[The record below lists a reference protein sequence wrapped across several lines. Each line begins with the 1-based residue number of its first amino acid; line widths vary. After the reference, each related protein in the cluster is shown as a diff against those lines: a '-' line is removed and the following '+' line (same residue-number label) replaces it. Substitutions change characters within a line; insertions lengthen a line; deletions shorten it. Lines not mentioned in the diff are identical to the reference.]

1 MNKVSI
7 IIPVYN
13 GEKRLKRCVDSI
25 LMQDYPD
32 FELILVDDGS
42 RDSSL
47 QIMED
52 YARQDARVKA
62 IHKANGGASSARNRG
77 LAEAVGSYIQFV
89 DVDDWLPMESTK
101 LLVREMEA
109 HPVELVVGDFYR
121 VVGENVSQKGSIEK
135 SGILSRQDFADEM
148 LRSPADLYYGVLW
161 LLRDRLRNEYVFTIQ
176 AK

>member
-62 IHKANGGASSARNRG
+62 IHKA
-77 LAEAVGSYIQFV
+77 SYRRAPCISH
-89 DVDDWLPMESTK
+89 D
-101 LLVREMEA
+101 
-109 HPVELVVGDFYR
+109 GDHR
-121 VVGENVSQKGSIEK
+121 RATGEI
-135 SGILSRQDFADEM
+135 
-148 LRSPADLYYGVLW
+148 
-161 LLRDRLRNEYVFTIQ
+161 
-176 AK
+176 

>member
-62 IHKANGGASSARNRG
+62 IHSVGLSMMCYTGGKEKRTCFGERQLSGRMGKSLYLYCQTASC
-77 LAEAVGSYIQFV
+77 F
-89 DVDDWLPMESTK
+89 
-101 LLVREMEA
+101 
-109 HPVELVVGDFYR
+109 
-121 VVGENVSQKGSIEK
+121 
-135 SGILSRQDFADEM
+135 
-148 LRSPADLYYGVLW
+148 
-161 LLRDRLRNEYVFTIQ
+161 
-176 AK
+176 

>member
-109 HPVELVVGDFYR
+109 HPVELVVGDR
-121 VVGENVSQKGSIEK
+121 KSVV
-135 SGILSRQDFADEM
+135 
-148 LRSPADLYYGVLW
+148 
-161 LLRDRLRNEYVFTIQ
+161 
-176 AK
+176 